1 MAPTRTVGAPA
12 SPAGPQNA
20 NQGTAGTSAPSAVRS
35 GLPRPTP
42 PVPAAPTGDGPA
54 TPQSPPS
61 APAPST
67 ANQAQVEVSDHGTV
81 TLNAANVEISG
92 LLELLAL
99 RTRRNIVASDK
110 VVGTV
115 SVNLFDVPFQQ
126 ALDAILAV
134 NSLVAQTEGSF
145 TYIYT
150 RAEYDALEAARK
162 PKESRVFV
170 LQYLSADDAGELI
183 KPLLSADGKVG
194 ARGISEKGFQPTID
208 GGQGDNYAFTAK
220 LVVNDYV
227 DNLVKVGQFLE
238 QLDVAPQQV
247 RVECTVL
254 SAAVKE
260 ENAYG
265 LDFAAI
271 GDLNFANLATA
282 GIPPLDVPTAMREG
296 DIAQST
302 AQSVALSPFPGSESD
317 PNIKVGIMAGDVA
330 FFLRVLDE
338 VTDTTVLARPATTCL
353 NRQRSSVLVGERV
366 AYLSTTINQEISTQ
380 TVEYLDTGISLV
392 FRPFIAPDGMI
403 RLELAP
409 SVSDYT
415 LRKVDTPGGG
425 STTVPDEGTQELQT
439 NVRVRSGQTVVLGG
453 LFKDK
458 MTTKRRQVPVLGDIP
473 LFGAALNGQQDV
485 VERDEIIF
493 LVTPTILED
502 QKLWD
507 EGRDSL
513 NVVESVRLGARAGL
527 LPFSREQVT
536 SDADRDA
543 YEAYANGD
551 MTKALYFANNSIRM
565 KPQSPEMRRLREQI
579 INAPGAPSQQAFEQS
594 LMGARTFSPSASIDT
609 KGAPQ

>member
-1 MAPTRTVGAPA
+1 MRINLPRRPSTAISLATGGALLSCAVLMAPTNTVGATA
-12 SPAGPQNA
+12 EPQNA
-20 NQGTAGTSAPSAVRS
+20 NQVPPGTSVPQASA
-35 GLPRPTP
+35 
-42 PVPAAPTGDGPA
+42 
-54 TPQSPPS
+54 
-61 APAPST
+61 APAPI
-67 ANQAQVEVSDHGTV
+67 NQAQVEVSDHGTV
-81 TLNAANVEISG
+81 TLNASNVEIAG

-126 ALDAILAV
+126 ALDAVLSV
-134 NSLVAQTEGSF
+134 NNLVAQTEGSF
-145 TYIYT
+145 TYVYT
-150 RAEYDALEAARK
+150 RAEFDALEAARR

-170 LQYLSADDAGELI
+170 LQYLSANDAGELI
-183 KPLLSADGKVG
+183 KPLLSSDGKLG
-194 ARGISEKGFQPTID
+194 ARGISERGFQPSIET
-208 GGQGDNYAFTAK
+208 GSGDDYAFTAK

-227 DNLVKVGQFLE
+227 DNLTKISTLLD

-271 GDLNFANLATA
+271 GNLNFANLATA
-282 GIPPLDVPTAMREG
+282 GIPPLGVPDALRTGE
-296 DIAQST
+296 IAQST
-302 AQSVALSPFPGSESD
+302 AESGALTPFPGSEAD

-366 AYLSTTINQEISTQ
+366 AYLSTTVNQEISTQ

-425 STTVPDEGTQELQT
+425 STTVPDEGTQEMQT
-439 NVRVRSGQTVVLGG
+439 NVRVRSGQTIVLGG

-458 MTTKRRQVPVLGDIP
+458 MVTKRRQVPVLGDIP
-473 LFGAALNGQQDV
+473 IFGAALNGQQDV

-493 LVTPTILED
+493 LVTPTIIED
-502 QKLWD
+502 QKLWE

-513 NVVESVRLGARAGL
+513 NVVESVRVGARAGL

-536 SDADRDA
+536 ADTDRDA

-551 MTKALYFANNSIRM
+551 LTKALYFTNNSIRM
-565 KPQSPEMRRLREQI
+565 KPQSADMRRLREQI

-594 LMGARTFSPSASIDT
+594 LMGTRSFTPSASIDS
-609 KGAPQ
+609 KGGSQ

>member
-1 MAPTRTVGAPA
+1 
-12 SPAGPQNA
+12 
-20 NQGTAGTSAPSAVRS
+20 
-35 GLPRPTP
+35 
-42 PVPAAPTGDGPA
+42 
-54 TPQSPPS
+54 
-61 APAPST
+61 
-67 ANQAQVEVSDHGTV
+67 
-81 TLNAANVEISG
+81 
-92 LLELLAL
+92 
-99 RTRRNIVASDK
+99 
-110 VVGTV
+110 
-115 SVNLFDVPFQQ
+115 VN
-126 ALDAILAV
+126 
-134 NSLVAQTEGSF
+134 NLVAQTEGSF
-145 TYIYT
+145 TYVYT
-150 RAEYDALEAARK
+150 RAEFDALEAARR

-170 LQYLSADDAGELI
+170 LQYLSANDAGELI
-183 KPLLSADGKVG
+183 KPLLSSDGKLG
-194 ARGISEKGFQPTID
+194 ARGISERGFQPSID
-208 GGQGDNYAFTAK
+208 TGSGDDYAFTAK

-227 DNLVKVGQFLE
+227 DNLTKIATLLD

-271 GDLNFANLATA
+271 GNLNFANLATA
-282 GIPPLDVPTAMREG
+282 GIPPLGVPDALRTGE
-296 DIAQST
+296 IAQST
-302 AQSVALSPFPGSESD
+302 AESGALTPFPGSEAD

-425 STTVPDEGTQELQT
+425 STTVPDEGTQEMQT
-439 NVRVRSGQTVVLGG
+439 NVRVRSGQTIVLGG

-458 MTTKRRQVPVLGDIP
+458 MVTKRRQVPVLGDIP
-473 LFGAALNGQQDV
+473 IFGAALNGQQDV

-493 LVTPTILED
+493 LVTPTIIED
-502 QKLWD
+502 QKLWE

-513 NVVESVRLGARAGL
+513 NVVESVRVGARAGL

-536 SDADRDA
+536 ADTDRDA

-565 KPQSPEMRRLREQI
+565 KPQSADMRRLREQI

-594 LMGARTFSPSASIDT
+594 LMGTRSFTPSASVDS
-609 KGAPQ
+609 KGGSQ

>member
-1 MAPTRTVGAPA
+1 MAPTNTVGATA
-12 SPAGPQNA
+12 EPQNA
-20 NQGTAGTSAPSAVRS
+20 NQF
-35 GLPRPTP
+35 
-42 PVPAAPTGDGPA
+42 
-54 TPQSPPS
+54 PPS
-61 APAPST
+61 TSVPQASAAPAPI
-67 ANQAQVEVSDHGTV
+67 NQAQVEVSDHGTV
-81 TLNAANVEISG
+81 TLNASNVEIAG

-126 ALDAILAV
+126 ALDAVLSV
-134 NSLVAQTEGSF
+134 NNLVAQTEGSF
-145 TYIYT
+145 TYVYT
-150 RAEYDALEAARK
+150 RAEFDALEAARR

-170 LQYLSADDAGELI
+170 LQYLSANDAGELI
-183 KPLLSADGKVG
+183 KPLLSSDGKLG
-194 ARGISEKGFQPTID
+194 ARGISERGFQPSIET
-208 GGQGDNYAFTAK
+208 GSGDDYAFTAK

-227 DNLVKVGQFLE
+227 DNLTKISTLLD

-271 GDLNFANLATA
+271 GNLNFANLATA
-282 GIPPLDVPTAMREG
+282 GIPPLGVPDALRTGE
-296 DIAQST
+296 IAQST
-302 AQSVALSPFPGSESD
+302 AESGALTPFPGSEAD

-366 AYLSTTINQEISTQ
+366 AYLSTTVNQEISTQ

-425 STTVPDEGTQELQT
+425 STTVPDEGTQEMQT
-439 NVRVRSGQTVVLGG
+439 NVRVRSGQTIVLGG

-458 MTTKRRQVPVLGDIP
+458 MVTKRRQVPVLGDIP
-473 LFGAALNGQQDV
+473 IFGAALNGQQDV

-493 LVTPTILED
+493 LVTPTIIED
-502 QKLWD
+502 QKLWE

-513 NVVESVRLGARAGL
+513 NVVESVRVGARAGL

-536 SDADRDA
+536 ADTDRDA

-551 MTKALYFANNSIRM
+551 LTKALYFTNNSIRM
-565 KPQSPEMRRLREQI
+565 KPQSADMRRLREQI

-594 LMGARTFSPSASIDT
+594 LMGTRSFTPSASIDS
-609 KGAPQ
+609 KGGSQ

>member
-1 MAPTRTVGAPA
+1 MRITLPRRPSTAISLATGGALLSCAVLMAPTNTVGATA
-12 SPAGPQNA
+12 EPQNA
-20 NQGTAGTSAPSAVRS
+20 NQFPPGTS
-35 GLPRPTP
+35 
-42 PVPAAPTGDGPA
+42 VPQA
-54 TPQSPPS
+54 SP
-61 APAPST
+61 APAPIS
-67 ANQAQVEVSDHGTV
+67 QAQVEVSDHGTV
-81 TLNAANVEISG
+81 TLNASNVEIAG

-126 ALDAILAV
+126 ALDAVLSV
-134 NSLVAQTEGSF
+134 NNLVAQTEGSF
-145 TYIYT
+145 TYVYT
-150 RAEYDALEAARK
+150 RAEFDALEAARR

-170 LQYLSADDAGELI
+170 LQYLSANDAGELI
-183 KPLLSADGKVG
+183 KPLLSSDGKLG
-194 ARGISEKGFQPTID
+194 ARGISERGFQPSIET
-208 GGQGDNYAFTAK
+208 GSGDDYAFTAK

-227 DNLVKVGQFLE
+227 DNLTKISTLLD

-271 GDLNFANLATA
+271 GNLNFANLATA
-282 GIPPLDVPTAMREG
+282 GIPPLGVPDALRTGE
-296 DIAQST
+296 IAQST
-302 AQSVALSPFPGSESD
+302 AESGALTPFPGSEAD

-366 AYLSTTINQEISTQ
+366 AYLSTTVNQEISTQ

-425 STTVPDEGTQELQT
+425 STTVPDEGTQEMQT
-439 NVRVRSGQTVVLGG
+439 NVRVRSGQTIVLGG

-458 MTTKRRQVPVLGDIP
+458 MVTKRRQVPVLGDIP
-473 LFGAALNGQQDV
+473 IFGAALNGQQDV

-493 LVTPTILED
+493 LVTPTIIED
-502 QKLWD
+502 QKLWE

-513 NVVESVRLGARAGL
+513 NVVESVRVGARAGL

-536 SDADRDA
+536 ADTDRDA

-551 MTKALYFANNSIRM
+551 LTKALYFTNNSIRM
-565 KPQSPEMRRLREQI
+565 KPQSADMRRLREQI

-594 LMGARTFSPSASIDT
+594 LMGTRSFTPSASIDS
-609 KGAPQ
+609 KGGSQ

>member
-1 MAPTRTVGAPA
+1 MRINLPRRPSTAISLATGGALLSCAVLMAPTNTVGATA
-12 SPAGPQNA
+12 EPQNA
-20 NQGTAGTSAPSAVRS
+20 NQVPPGTS
-35 GLPRPTP
+35 
-42 PVPAAPTGDGPA
+42 VPQA
-54 TPQSPPS
+54 SS
-61 APAPST
+61 APAPTS
-67 ANQAQVEVSDHGTV
+67 QAQVEVSDHGTV
-81 TLNAANVEISG
+81 TLNASNVEIAG

-126 ALDAILAV
+126 ALDAVLSV
-134 NSLVAQTEGSF
+134 NNLVAQTEGSF
-145 TYIYT
+145 TYVYT
-150 RAEYDALEAARK
+150 RAEFDALEAARR

-170 LQYLSADDAGELI
+170 LQYLSANDAGELI
-183 KPLLSADGKVG
+183 KPLLSSDGKLG
-194 ARGISEKGFQPTID
+194 ARGISERGFQPSIET
-208 GGQGDNYAFTAK
+208 GSGDDYAFTAK

-227 DNLVKVGQFLE
+227 DNLTKISTLLD

-271 GDLNFANLATA
+271 GNLNFANLATA
-282 GIPPLDVPTAMREG
+282 GIPPLGVPDALRTGE
-296 DIAQST
+296 IAQST
-302 AQSVALSPFPGSESD
+302 AESGALTPFPGSEAD

-366 AYLSTTINQEISTQ
+366 AYLSTTVNQEISTQ

-425 STTVPDEGTQELQT
+425 STTVPDEGTQEMQT
-439 NVRVRSGQTVVLGG
+439 NVRVRSGQTIVLGG

-458 MTTKRRQVPVLGDIP
+458 MVTKRRQVPVLGDIP
-473 LFGAALNGQQDV
+473 IFGAALNGQQDV

-493 LVTPTILED
+493 LVTPTIIED
-502 QKLWD
+502 QKLWE

-513 NVVESVRLGARAGL
+513 NVVESVRVGARAGL

-536 SDADRDA
+536 ADTDRDA

-551 MTKALYFANNSIRM
+551 LTKALYFTNNSIRM
-565 KPQSPEMRRLREQI
+565 KPQSADMRRLREQI

-594 LMGARTFSPSASIDT
+594 LMGTRSFTPSASIDS
-609 KGAPQ
+609 KGGSQ